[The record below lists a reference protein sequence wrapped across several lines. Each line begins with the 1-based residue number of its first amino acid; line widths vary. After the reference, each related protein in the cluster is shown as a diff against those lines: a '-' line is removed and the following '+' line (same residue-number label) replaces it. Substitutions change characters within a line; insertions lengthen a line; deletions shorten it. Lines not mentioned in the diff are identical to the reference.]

1 MEQTTPKVEVK
12 NPLKDAL
19 DMRMKRVEI
28 LGKIDEIRTAKI
40 LDEIQIEREKV
51 ELEQTKRKENG
62 YNSPLDKLLEV
73 ARACCIDNER
83 TVVGSE
89 PAIVSLWDASE
100 LEMIKRAI
108 LKKVKEL

>member
-1 MEQTTPKVEVK
+1 MEKIPKVEER

-28 LGKIDEIRTAKI
+28 LGKIDEIRSAKI
-40 LDEIQIEREKV
+40 LDQIQIEREKV
-51 ELEQTKRKENG
+51 ELEQTKKRENG

-83 TVVGSE
+83 TLMPSE
-89 PAIVSLWDASE
+89 PAIMSLWNADE
-100 LEMIKRAI
+100 LEMIKEAI